1 MLSQTQD
8 EWQGGGIGTLLCLLC
23 LQYALRELGCRFVV
37 SYAMHPAIRKCL
49 SSLGFAD
56 ASNSPAPGVLGGAS
70 KATGGAA
77 ATLDVAALFAG
88 TNGGGGGAAAARQ
101 PASSGGGGSNSATAL
116 PAVSQFK
123 ALWTSI
129 AELRGACINRVLDC
143 DEDGPH
149 AGAAAEAITRYYQEP
164 RHLPRPKLDLASSA
178 VVVGAAVE
186 VWWSS
191 GHGEHAGWYRATIQS
206 IDRETDRVA
215 LAFAKPFASYGP
227 AVKLA
232 TRIRLPST

>member
-1 MLSQTQD
+1 
-8 EWQGGGIGTLLCLLC
+8 
-23 LQYALRELGCRFVV
+23 
-37 SYAMHPAIRKCL
+37 MHPAIRKCL

-70 KATGGAA
+70 KVTGGAA

-101 PASSGGGGSNSATAL
+101 PASSGGGGGGGSNSATAL

-164 RHLPRPKLDLASSA
+164 RHLPRPKLDLASLA
-178 VVVGAAVE
+178 VVVGDVVE
-186 VWWSS
+186 VRGPQGMASTLGGTVLPFSRSS
-191 GHGEHAGWYRATIQS
+191 ARQTGWRWHS
-206 IDRETDRVA
+206 
-215 LAFAKPFASYGP
+215 LSPM
-227 AVKLA
+227 
-232 TRIRLPST
+232 LPTAQQ